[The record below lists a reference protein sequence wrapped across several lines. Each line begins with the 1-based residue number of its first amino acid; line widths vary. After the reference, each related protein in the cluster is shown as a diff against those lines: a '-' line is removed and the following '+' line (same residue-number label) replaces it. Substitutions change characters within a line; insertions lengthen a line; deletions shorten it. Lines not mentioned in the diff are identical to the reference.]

1 VTGNIDPSLVV
12 QASFDDV
19 KGDCSMKRLVLTIA
33 VMTSVLIATPA
44 LACGGLVNPN
54 GTVALLKTTT
64 FVGYVQGVEHY
75 VTSFAYAGGGAE
87 FGSIVPLPGVPT
99 DVKRAGD
106 WTLQRLVKEVAPPVL
121 DEVSFENA
129 GGDASSAR
137 VLLETRIDALD
148 ITILEGGGDAVG
160 EWAKDNGFALTPDA
174 PEVLDFYASRS
185 PIFMAAR
192 FDPAAAAKRDQQVGD
207 GTPIHLTIPTPNPW
221 VPLRILGLGLGD
233 KARVEADVFLLTE
246 GVPEMLPAPVP
257 QGSDKGMILER
268 SERASELLLSDLR
281 SDKGMEWLPAEDM
294 WFSYLR
300 IDTTAGSLQH
310 DLAIDATGI
319 GTPSPV
325 AAGLE
330 VVQGSVE
337 LPSPLD
343 WRYLW
348 VGAAGSALLVAY
360 LLGRRSLWS
369 A

>member
-1 VTGNIDPSLVV
+1 
-12 QASFDDV
+12 
-19 KGDCSMKRLVLTIA
+19 MKRLVLTIT
-33 VMTSVLIATPA
+33 VLTSVLIATPA

-75 VTSFAYAGGGAE
+75 VTSFEYAGGGAE
-87 FGSIVPLPGVPT
+87 FGSIIPLPGVPT

-106 WTLQRLVKEVAPPVL
+106 WTLQRLVQEVTPVVQ
-121 DEVSFENA
+121 ETNA
-129 GGDASSAR
+129 FTAADASKSVEAR
-137 VLLETRIDALD
+137 VLLETTIDALD
-148 ITILEGGGDAVG
+148 ITILEGGGDSVG
-160 EWAKDNGFALTPDA
+160 AWAKDNGFALTPDA

-192 FDPAAAAKRDQQVGD
+192 FDPVKAARRDQQVGD

-233 KARVEADVFLLTE
+233 QARVEADVFLLTE
-246 GVPEMLPAPVP
+246 GVPEMLPAPVK
-257 QGSDKGMILER
+257 GADRGMILER
-268 SERASELLLSDLR
+268 SEPASELLLSDLR
-281 SDKGMEWLPAEDM
+281 SDKGMEWLPAKDM

-300 IDTTAGSLQH
+300 IDTKAGSLQH
-310 DLAIDATGI
+310 DLAIDATGS

-330 VVQGSVE
+330 VVQGLVE
-337 LPSPLD
+337 LPAPLD
-343 WRYLW
+343 WRSLW
-348 VGAAGSALLVAY
+348 LGVSMAVLLVAY

>member
-1 VTGNIDPSLVV
+1 
-12 QASFDDV
+12 
-19 KGDCSMKRLVLTIA
+19 MKRLALTVA

-87 FGSIVPLPGVPT
+87 FGSIIPLPGVPT
-99 DVKRAGD
+99 KVQRAGD
-106 WTLQRLVKEVAPPVL
+106 WTLQRLVREVAPPVAEAAFL
-121 DEVSFENA
+121 SDSDA
-129 GGDASSAR
+129 GTADKAR

-160 EWAKDNGFALTPDA
+160 RWAKDNGFALTPDA
-174 PEVLDFYASRS
+174 PEVLDFYADRS

-192 FDPAAAAKRDQQVGD
+192 FDPEAAANREQQVGD

-233 KARVEADVFLLTE
+233 KARIEADVFLMTE
-246 GVPEMLPAPVP
+246 GVPEMLPEPVSAG
-257 QGSDKGMILER
+257 QGVVLER
-268 SERASELLLSDLR
+268 SERASDLLLSDLR
-281 SDKGMEWLPAEDM
+281 SGKGMDWLPADDM
-294 WFSYLR
+294 WFSYLK
-300 IDTTAGSLQH
+300 IDTTAGSLKH

-330 VVQGSVE
+330 VVRGSVE

-348 VGAAGSALLVAY
+348 IGGAGAMLLVAY